1 MPQLISQRQFRNRF
15 PAFRE
20 GLVHLA
26 SGSAGALSGDVDRAV
41 QQFTEVWRR
50 QGAPWEAWMG
60 EVEQARQSFARLI
73 NAKPSQVAV
82 VSSASAGAYALASS
96 LNYSKRNR
104 IVTTT
109 GEFPSVAFVW
119 HGQQKRGAEVRFVDS
134 NLAPTVKNYLAAINK
149 RTVLVSVPQ
158 VVFYQ
163 GYRPDIKAM
172 IEAAR
177 DAGAYSFVDA
187 YQGLG
192 VVPIDVQK
200 LGVDF
205 LVCGA
210 VKYLL
215 GLSGIAFLYV
225 REGLEEKLEP
235 TPIGWFA
242 HQNPLEF
249 DPTHFAYAPSASRF
263 QDGTFGISAAYGT
276 RAALDLLLRV
286 PKGAIWKHAQ
296 ELAGYLQ
303 ALCAEHGLQQVS
315 PTVIKHRGPQVAIR
329 VSDPNAV
336 AAKMLKKGFVISP
349 RKDVVRLSLHY
360 YNNHSDLEGAVKALR
375 LTMGRGTQ

>member
-1 MPQLISQRQFRNRF
+1 MSQLTQQQFRNRF
-15 PAFRE
+15 PAFKN

-26 SGSAGALSGDVDRAV
+26 SGSAGALSTDVDKAIQHFMKLWR
-41 QQFTEVWRR
+41 TE
-50 QGAPWEAWMG
+50 GAPWEAWMG
-60 EVEQARQSFARLI
+60 EVEQARQSFAKLI

-104 IVTTT
+104 ILTTT

-119 HGQQKRGAEVRFVDS
+119 QGQQKRGAEVKFVDQY
-134 NLAPTVKNYLAAINK
+134 LAPTTQDYLRAINRK
-149 RTVLVSVPQ
+149 TILVSVPQ

-163 GYRPDIKAM
+163 GYRPDLKTVID
-172 IEAAR
+172 AAR
-177 DAGAYSFVDA
+177 EAGAYSLVDA

-215 GLSGIAFLYV
+215 GLSGVAFVYV

-235 TPIGWFA
+235 TPVGWFA

-249 DPTHFAYAPSASRF
+249 DPTHFAYANSASRF
-263 QDGTFGISAAYGT
+263 QDGTFGIASAYGT
-276 RAALDLLLRV
+276 RAALDLLLKV
-286 PKGAIWKHAQ
+286 PRATIWKHVQDLAKHLQ
-296 ELAGYLQ
+296 E
-303 ALCAEHGLQQVS
+303 LCAEYGLESVS
-315 PTVIKHRGPQVAIR
+315 PAGAKHRGPQIAIR
-329 VSDPNAV
+329 VGNPNAA

-360 YNNHSDLEGAVKALR
+360 YNNQGDLERAVKTLA
-375 LTMGRGTQ
+375 TI